1 MISTFLGD
9 FMILTTYL
17 SNCLYTVLKYGVSSK
32 FNMMQSRRAF
42 DEGLIGSQETILKHL
57 FPST

>member
-42 DEGLIGSQETILKHL
+42 DEGLIGSQETI
-57 FPST
+57 